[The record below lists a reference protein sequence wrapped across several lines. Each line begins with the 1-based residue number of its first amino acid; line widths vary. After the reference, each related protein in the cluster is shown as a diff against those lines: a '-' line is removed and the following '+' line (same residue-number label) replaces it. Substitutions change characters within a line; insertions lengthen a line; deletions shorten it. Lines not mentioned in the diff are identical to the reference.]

1 MVEKD
6 AETIKE
12 EKKREG
18 GKKKAFRV
26 LPARGARRLML

>member
-12 EKKREG
+12 EG